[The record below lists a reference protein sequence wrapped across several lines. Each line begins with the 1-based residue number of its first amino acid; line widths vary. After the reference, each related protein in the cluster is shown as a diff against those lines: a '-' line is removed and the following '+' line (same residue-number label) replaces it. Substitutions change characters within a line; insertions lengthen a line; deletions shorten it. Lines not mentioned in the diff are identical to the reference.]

1 MGLHIPSGNED
12 RVSPLQA
19 VTPDGK
25 VLHLPKQILSFIG
38 FMRLWILVVQ
48 VVAKGMQLALCE
60 VIDVCRLNIW
70 VMLLGQ
76 SLEPS
81 WYCQAKSCFIYLD
94 ML

>member
-12 RVSPLQA
+12 RVSPLHRDCGGFSA

-48 VVAKGMQLALCE
+48 VLAKGIQLALCE
-60 VIDVCRLNIW
+60 VLDVCRLNI
-70 VMLLGQ
+70 
-76 SLEPS
+76 
-81 WYCQAKSCFIYLD
+81 
-94 ML
+94 